1 MLETKSNITNLDILS
16 IRCMA
21 EADDFNSGVELNDIA
36 VSMCPRRVAEWFA
49 SADGDMQLPAIL
61 TLSTAVVGLSTQCP
75 ISEYLP
81 LVTTVAEC
89 DDDGGSNDDPAAD
102 TDDDVLTT
110 EGTNGQL
117 LL

>member
-1 MLETKSNITNLDILS
+1 
-16 IRCMA
+16 MA

-36 VSMCPRRVAEWFA
+36 VSMCPRRVAEWF
-49 SADGDMQLPAIL
+49 DMQLPAIL